1 VGTTSKVFNTILRE
15 SPPDELL
22 KAYLGST
29 STPPTIIIDE
39 FNRFLSEESKKEEIR
54 LFLELL
60 VQVTKESNKCK
71 VILASSEHAFPYRL
85 NLVADGNFSQN
96 ATDRIFA
103 GEVPPKDMFELL
115 TKKWGMGSCLAS
127 VFIACYG
134 GHIWNCAIAVDK
146 LHYNKE
152 KFRAN
157 SVLGSSLFSN
167 VDVCM
172 RSNVDKMSELLEE
185 VARVG
190 FAPVIN
196 NEDARALIGSQYNVL
211 GVVDSTSLVIGVPEA
226 TYQAQEIDVG
236 VVPASQS
243 MRLVIATKLSSLP
256 SKQYAS
262 KNE

>member
-1 VGTTSKVFNTILRE
+1 MNGRDVGSLSTLLGSAIPTDNQFKVAKDLFKSLKRSKINLIVDAALTVFFAFPLVGTTSTAFNAILRD

-54 LFLELL
+54 HFLELL
-60 VQVTKESNKCK
+60 TQVTKESNKCK

-85 NLVADGNFSQN
+85 NLVADGNYSQN

-146 LHYNKE
+146 LLYDKGIFIFSFLLFYYLFVRE
-152 KFRAN
+152 IQSQF
-157 SVLGSSLFSN
+157 SVR
-167 VDVCM
+167 
-172 RSNVDKMSELLEE
+172 RSTFD
-185 VARVG
+185 
-190 FAPVIN
+190 
-196 NEDARALIGSQYNVL
+196 QCC
-211 GVVDSTSLVIGVPEA
+211 
-226 TYQAQEIDVG
+226 
-236 VVPASQS
+236 
-243 MRLVIATKLSSLP
+243 
-256 SKQYAS
+256 
-262 KNE
+262 